1 MNDATVPTFLKIL
14 TEKFPHSPT
23 LKQDVALNK
32 LANFVLGKQKDRLFL
47 LKGFAGTGKTTL
59 VATLVSSLWK
69 VKMSAVLMAPT
80 GRAAKVMSVYS
91 GNKAFTIHKKIYFPK
106 KTNHWWNSPQGKKT

>member
-1 MNDATVPTFLKIL
+1 MKDFNAPGFLKIL
-14 TEKFPHSPT
+14 TEKFPHTPT
-23 LKQDVALNK
+23 LKQGEALNR
-32 LANFVLGKQKDRLFL
+32 LANFVLEGKKDDVFL

-69 VKMSAVLMAPT
+69 VKMSSVLMAPT

-91 GNKAFTIHKKIYFPK
+91 GDRK
-106 KTNHWWNSPQGKKT
+106 SVV

>member
-1 MNDATVPTFLKIL
+1 MKDFNAPGFLRIL
-14 TEKFPHSPT
+14 TEKFPHQPT
-23 LKQDVALNK
+23 VKQGLALNK
-32 LANFVLGKQKDRLFL
+32 LANFVLEGKKDDVFL

-69 VKMSAVLMAPT
+69 VKMSSVLMAPT

-106 KTNHWWNSPQGKKT
+106 KQRLLYLQMRTQN